1 MFKTKFEKF
10 TKAVMKWLKKH
21 GVDTEKYLAR
31 IMDLITDYFDET
43 DPEWAGQ
50 CIKFELTRN
59 FGSAKFGCI
68 REAMEETGIDD
79 FIDAV
84 LDELSDLD
92 HETYYY
98 YNNNR
103 EQIMEFA
110 DKDADPIN
118 TAKLLVK
125 YFSDGKDAESAT
137 ADEQASNEKFKQSE
151 EYKQYL
157 DDLNPGDAFPYL
169 RELRGSEK
177 YMIQATGSDGKYATP
192 KMPISYAI
200 SINDNDAIEK
210 YHDNGV
216 PLKLITGDSTDTE
229 TIDFMEQY
237 RDEFVTDFA
246 LLTKNYDKNIND
258 ALRSMLYYV
267 DDFIISPF
275 DLYNLF
281 VSKHADDEV
290 IYSLIRNMYSD
301 YENRMDEKISYFDVS
316 YKDLW
321 YFVKATF

>member
-1 MFKTKFEKF
+1 M
-10 TKAVMKWLKKH
+10 
-21 GVDTEKYLAR
+21 
-31 IMDLITDYFDET
+31 
-43 DPEWAGQ
+43 
-50 CIKFELTRN
+50 
-59 FGSAKFGCI
+59 
-68 REAMEETGIDD
+68 
-79 FIDAV
+79 
-84 LDELSDLD
+84 
-92 HETYYY
+92 
-98 YNNNR
+98 
-103 EQIMEFA
+103 
-110 DKDADPIN
+110 
-118 TAKLLVK
+118 
-125 YFSDGKDAESAT
+125 
-137 ADEQASNEKFKQSE
+137 
-151 EYKQYL
+151 
-157 DDLNPGDAFPYL
+157 
-169 RELRGSEK
+169 
-177 YMIQATGSDGKYATP
+177 
-192 KMPISYAI
+192 
-200 SINDNDAIEK
+200 
-210 YHDNGV
+210 
-216 PLKLITGDSTDTE
+216 ITGDSTDTE